1 MEDHIYDE
9 PNDGYYQYL
18 HICKECSAKLCATCI
33 ERSNKERAEMVAQCR
48 EEAARIERWRIEY
61 ESNKDLYEL
70 RDLRVR
76 RHRLL
81 NAGFD
86 ADRILVGELIEKQL
100 MATGPDDSALALRML
115 FTYLLTYPSF
125 LCKRPKVISALRGR
139 IQALAEDTCAAPL
152 VPLMERLQKV
162 LAEA

>member
-1 MEDHIYDE
+1 MNDQIYDE
-9 PNDGYYQYL
+9 PNEGYYQYL
-18 HICKECSAKLCATCI
+18 HICRECSVKLCATCI
-33 ERSNKERAEMVAQCR
+33 ERANKERATMVAQCR

-61 ESNKDLYEL
+61 ETNKDLYGL

-81 NAGFD
+81 SLGFD
-86 ADRILVGELIEKQL
+86 ADRILVGELIGKQL
-100 MATGPDDSALALRML
+100 RAESSEVAILTLRRL

-125 LCKRPKVISALRGR
+125 LCKRPKVLGALRGR
-139 IQALAEDTCAAPL
+139 IQALAGDACAAPL